1 MVQFAIRRWTHRAL
15 GTLGLLCA
23 LVLVLTSTAGASAFS
38 ATVSSSGGFSS
49 GTLQLEGTTAGPNNC
64 YSTGTGSGG
73 SVTVSN
79 AQPCASGSPIPT
91 GELSSTA
98 SSTATTTLTSVGRV
112 NATSSTV
119 ASGAC
124 GVAQLADSVSATDWS
139 GTGPDT
145 ALPFFGVSYQASG
158 PLATQ
163 AITTDGSTGWA
174 ETTVEYTNPETFTVL
189 VWLKTSSA
197 QGAIVGFASS
207 QNPTTGTPAD
217 HDRQLWIDPS
227 GKLVW
232 GIYDAAVDQ
241 LTSTSAVDTGSW
253 VFAAASV
260 GSSGTALYV
269 NGTLVASSSSVTA
282 AQSYSGWWSVGYA
295 SLAGWT
301 DIPTSYYFNGSIAQL
316 AVIPS
321 QLSATQVSNLYADS
335 TLSTYTTGVNAL
347 GPANYW
353 ALNDPGSVSY
363 EGSVPGATTST
374 TLADASGNGNT
385 GTAEGGSTLGA
396 TGPTALGVSSAVAL
410 NGSTGYVQTTNSYA
424 NPEGFSLVA
433 WFKSSSTS
441 GGTIMG
447 FANVQ
452 GNGTPAEWDRLLW
465 IDNTGHVVWGVYN
478 NAFDE
483 ITSPSAYNNGAWHMV
498 VAEVGSSGTQLY
510 VDNIEVASNASYTTA
525 QSYTGY
531 WHLGW
536 DYELYWTDP
545 PTSNYFSGSL
555 SEIAVIPTQLTAS
568 QISALYNAGSTAA
581 LAMYIGGLSSTSYWP
596 LQDSASNVCG
606 TSEITVQ
613 ETLGSTSTCVY
624 PPEAVGTACPT
635 LSSSYLLTGLG
646 TRSSS
651 VVAISGSPVTV
662 TVKMELSAASG
673 SALMGLHM
681 LPDLSLG
688 TVRSLTTWSAG
699 LSYPVASVEL

>member
-1 MVQFAIRRWTHRAL
+1 MRVEWPSWPTRCRRL
-15 GTLGLLCA
+15 IG
-23 LVLVLTSTAGASAFS
+23 AGQ
-38 ATVSSSGGFSS
+38 V
-49 GTLQLEGTTAGPNNC
+49 
-64 YSTGTGSGG
+64 
-73 SVTVSN
+73 
-79 AQPCASGSPIPT
+79 
-91 GELSSTA
+91 
-98 SSTATTTLTSVGRV
+98 
-112 NATSSTV
+112 
-119 ASGAC
+119 
-124 GVAQLADSVSATDWS
+124 
-139 GTGPDT
+139 PDT

-465 IDNTGHVVWGVYN
+465 IDNTGHLVWGVYN

-510 VDNIEVASNASYTTA
+510 VDNTEVASNASYTTA

-536 DYELYWTDP
+536 GYEIKLDRPTDKQLLLRLLERSRGDTHTADCLTDLGHLQRGQHRGACHVHRRALVHLLLAP
-545 PTSNYFSGSL
+545 SGL
-555 SEIAVIPTQLTAS
+555 RVECLRHERDHRAGDPRIDEHLCLPARGRRDRLPDSELQLPLDRSRDSVKFRRSHLRFPCHRHCEDGALGCVGVRADGPAHAARPIPRYCPLPYDMVRRFVLPCRIGRVVS
-568 QISALYNAGSTAA
+568 
-581 LAMYIGGLSSTSYWP
+581 GGLS
-596 LQDSASNVCG
+596 
-606 TSEITVQ
+606 
-613 ETLGSTSTCVY
+613 
-624 PPEAVGTACPT
+624 
-635 LSSSYLLTGLG
+635 
-646 TRSSS
+646 
-651 VVAISGSPVTV
+651 
-662 TVKMELSAASG
+662 
-673 SALMGLHM
+673 
-681 LPDLSLG
+681 
-688 TVRSLTTWSAG
+688 
-699 LSYPVASVEL
+699 

>member
-1 MVQFAIRRWTHRAL
+1 MVQLAVRRWARWVP
-15 GTLGLLCA
+15 GVVGFFCVQLLM
-23 LVLVLTSTAGASAFS
+23 LTSTAGASALN
-38 ATVSSSGGFSS
+38 AIVSSSGGFPS

-79 AQPCASGSPIPT
+79 AQSCASGSPIPT

-98 SSTATTTLTSVGRV
+98 SSTATTTLTSVGKV
-112 NATSSTV
+112 NATSSSV

-124 GVAQLADSVSATDWS
+124 GVAQLADSVSVTDWS

-145 ALPFFGVSYQASG
+145 ALPLFGVSYQASG

-197 QGAIVGFASS
+197 EGAIVGFASS
-207 QNPTTGTPAD
+207 QNPTTGTPTD

-232 GIYDAAVDQ
+232 GIYDAAVDE

-260 GSSGTALYV
+260 GSRGTALYV
-269 NGTLVASSSSVTA
+269 NGTKVASSSSVTA

-316 AVIPS
+316 AIIPA

-335 TLSTYTTGVNAL
+335 PLPTYTIGVNAL
-347 GPANYW
+347 GPADYW

-363 EGSVPGATTST
+363 EGSVPAAAAST
-374 TLADASGNGNT
+374 TLVDASGNGNT

-396 TGPTALGVSSAVAL
+396 TGPTALATSSAVAL
-410 NGSTGYVQTTNSYA
+410 NGSTGFVETSTPYS
-424 NPEGFSLVA
+424 NPEAFSLVA

-441 GGTIMG
+441 GGTVMG
-447 FANVQ
+447 FDSVE
-452 GNGTPAEWDRLLW
+452 GNGTPVEWDRLLW
-465 IDNTGHVVWGVYN
+465 VDNTGHLVWGVYN

-510 VDNIEVASNASYTTA
+510 VDNTEVASNASYTTA

-536 DYELYWTDP
+536 GYELYWTDP
-545 PTSNYFSGSL
+545 PTSSYFSGSL
-555 SEIAVIPTQLTAS
+555 SEAAVIPTQLTAS
-568 QISALYNAGSTAA
+568 QISTLYNTSSTATFA
-581 LAMYIGGLSSTSYWP
+581 LAIGQLSSSSYWP
-596 LQDSASNVCG
+596 LQDSSSNICG

-613 ETLGSTSTCVY
+613 QTVGLTNTCVY
-624 PPEAVGTACPT
+624 PAAAGTCPAP
-635 LSSSYLLTGLG
+635 SSSYLVVGLG
-646 TRSSS
+646 TRSGS
-651 VVAISGSPVTV
+651 VVAGSGSPVTV
-662 TVKMELSAASG
+662 TIKMELSAGSG
-673 SALMGLHM
+673 TSVAGLHI
-681 LPDLSLG
+681 LPDIAFAMSISS
-688 TVRSLTTWSAG
+688 RTWTAQVF
-699 LSYPVASVEL
+699 YPASSVEL